1 MSDRFDS
8 TTPGSDHMDD
18 FTTQGP
24 DAMAAPADAAA
35 ADLRSLEPPSGL
47 CELRSRV
54 SSEEL
59 RRSLEAQ
66 GVRCFVLDLR
76 GVPDKA
82 ALLEAWAESV
92 DAPDWVGR
100 NWDALEEAMRDL
112 SWARAERYVVIVT
125 GAAQLA
131 SADPKSWRTALDI
144 LRSAV
149 AEWGS
154 RGIPMLVLV
163 RGMPPPFPGALPP
176 GAGHGSATP

>member
-1 MSDRFDS
+1 VSYRFDS
-8 TTPGSDHMDD
+8 TTKGSDHMDD

-24 DAMAAPADAAA
+24 DAMAAPADAGA

-47 CELRSRV
+47 CELRSRL

-100 NWDALEEAMRDL
+100 NWDALDEVMRDL

-125 GAAQLA
+125 GAGELA
-131 SADPKSWRTALDI
+131 SADPKAWQTALDI
-144 LRSAV
+144 LRTAV
-149 AEWGS
+149 EEWRT

-163 RGMPPPFPGALPP
+163 RGVRL
-176 GAGHGSATP
+176 ATDAVSD

>member
-8 TTPGSDHMDD
+8 TTP
-18 FTTQGP
+18 
-24 DAMAAPADAAA
+24 
-35 ADLRSLEPPSGL
+35 EPPSGL
-47 CELRSRV
+47 YEFCSRV

-125 GAAQLA
+125 GAAELA
-131 SADPKSWRTALDI
+131 SGDPKSWRTALDI

-149 AEWGS
+149 AEWVS

-163 RGMPPPFPGALPP
+163 RGVRLPSD
-176 GAGHGSATP
+176 AAID